1 MQDHVAM
8 GGLTFTVNAPISIN
22 LNRVYSLK
30 AVMQY
35 AVMGGGPLTIPG
47 GVEGLGFVNTK
58 YVNASEDFPDI
69 QYHFVSGKILNF
81 KSTGSVINPLLVLEK
96 EQSDKSV
103 ADGRSQI
110 DR

>member
-8 GGLTFTVNAPISIN
+8 GGLTFMANQEVSIN

-35 AVMGGGPLTIPG
+35 AVMGDGPLTIPG

-58 YVNASEDFPDI
+58 YTNASDDFPDI
-69 QYHFVSGKILNF
+69 QYHFISGN
-81 KSTGSVINPLLVLEK
+81 
-96 EQSDKSV
+96 
-103 ADGRSQI
+103 
-110 DR
+110 